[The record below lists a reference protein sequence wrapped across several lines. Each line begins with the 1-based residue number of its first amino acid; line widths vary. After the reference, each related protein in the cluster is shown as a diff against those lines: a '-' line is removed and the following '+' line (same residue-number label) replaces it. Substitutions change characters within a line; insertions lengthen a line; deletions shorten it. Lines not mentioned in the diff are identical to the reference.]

1 MKVLHITNWYP
12 SIPTPK
18 TAPFVK
24 RQIEAL
30 NQYVENRIWHVEV
43 KKGRLKVSYGN
54 NTDASQYLIIF
65 LPWQIW
71 RLTEYIT
78 FLAVCW
84 VLFKERKYNYQLL
97 NFHIAYP
104 LAVYLVWL
112 KKMSKAKIVI
122 TEHWSAYHFNFNI
135 SNPAKLK
142 RIKRIFLTNTPIIG
156 VSKSLQTDINKFAG
170 QKLNHYLVPNVV
182 DTDIFCYQE
191 QTRYEL
197 DFFMVSKWSW
207 PKQPLKVIY
216 AWQEIVK
223 KYPEAKLYI
232 GGYGVLWAD
241 MKKQG
246 WEMAAKGQ
254 IIFTGYMTPDQIAE
268 KMNRSLAF
276 IHVSD
281 YETFSVVCAEAACCG
296 LPVIASRVGGIP
308 EFINDT
314 NGYLLQKN
322 SKEELIRAIEHV
334 INTTYNRKHNARLA
348 QQNFSPQKV
357 GHTYFKILQ
366 EILQHEQGN

>member
-1 MKVLHITNWYP
+1 MRVLHITYWYP
-12 SIPTPK
+12 SIPTPR
-18 TAPFVK
+18 TAPFIK

-30 NQYVENRIWHVEV
+30 NQYVDNRIWHVEV
-43 KKGRLKVSYGN
+43 KKGRLKLSYGN
-54 NTDASQYLIIF
+54 NTDSSQYLIIF

-104 LAVYLVWL
+104 LAANLAWL
-112 KKMSKAKIVI
+112 KKISKAKTVI

-142 RIKRIFLTNTPIIG
+142 PIKRIFTTNTPIIS
-156 VSKSLQTDINKFAG
+156 VSKSLQADLNKFSG
-170 QKLNHYLVPNVV
+170 RKLNHYLLPNVV
-182 DTDIFCYQE
+182 KTNIFCYKE
-191 QTRYEL
+191 QASYEL
-197 DFFMVSKWSW
+197 NFFMVSKWSW
-207 PKQPLKVIY
+207 PKQPLQAIH
-216 AWQEIVK
+216 AWREVVK
-223 KYPEAKLYI
+223 RHPEAKLYI
-232 GGYGVLWAD
+232 GGYGVLWGD
-241 MKKQG
+241 MKKQA
-246 WEMAAKGQ
+246 WEMTAKDQ
-254 IIFTGYMTPDQIAE
+254 IIFTGYMTPKQIAE
-268 KMNRSLAF
+268 KMNQSLAF

-308 EFINDT
+308 EFINDS

-322 SKEELIRAIEHV
+322 SKEELIKAIEHV
-334 INTTYNRKHNARLA
+334 IKTAYNRKQNARIA
-348 QQNFSPQKV
+348 QQKFSPQKV
-357 GHTYFKILQ
+357 GYTYFKTLQ
-366 EILQHEQGN
+366 EILQDEKGH